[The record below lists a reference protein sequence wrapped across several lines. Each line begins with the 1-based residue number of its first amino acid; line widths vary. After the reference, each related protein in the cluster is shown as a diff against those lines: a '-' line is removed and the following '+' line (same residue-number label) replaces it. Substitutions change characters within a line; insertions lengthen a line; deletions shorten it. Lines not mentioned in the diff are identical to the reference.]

1 MSMAIGTNGAS
12 ITSQR
17 HLKNSRA
24 DMETSMERLS
34 SGKRINSAMDD
45 AAGLAIAGR
54 MSAQVEGM
62 SMAVKNAND
71 GVSMLQ
77 TAEGGL
83 EETTDILLRMRE
95 LAVQASSDTY
105 SATDRAALDSEFDV
119 LKAEITRISDRTDF
133 NGASVLNSTD
143 KVDIQVGADSGDT
156 ISFTFRKMGSTS
168 IGSVT
173 KETATTGGSST
184 AQSQTFA
191 TALVAGQSA
200 TYTVGNN
207 TYTQAFV
214 AGASTPALESK
225 ATLDALASLVAT
237 GEGMDVTS
245 GVADASGTILTFT
258 TLATAE
264 LGVAK
269 TMGPPLSEG
278 DFLTK
283 ANSVSAINNI
293 DAALLEV
300 ASYRGDLGA
309 TPNRLTHTVD
319 NLMNRIEHT
328 SAARSHIEDT
338 NFAYESARLAQS
350 QVQQQA
356 GTAMLAQANAYGQF
370 VMSLL
375 K

>member
-119 LKAEITRISDRTDF
+119 LKAEITRIFDRTDF

-143 KVDIQVGADSGDT
+143 KVDIQVGAGDT

-191 TALVAGQSA
+191 TALVAG
-200 TYTVGNN
+200 
-207 TYTQAFV
+207 
-214 AGASTPALESK
+214 
-225 ATLDALASLVAT
+225 
-237 GEGMDVTS
+237 
-245 GVADASGTILTFT
+245 
-258 TLATAE
+258 
-264 LGVAK
+264 
-269 TMGPPLSEG
+269 
-278 DFLTK
+278 
-283 ANSVSAINNI
+283 
-293 DAALLEV
+293 
-300 ASYRGDLGA
+300 
-309 TPNRLTHTVD
+309 
-319 NLMNRIEHT
+319 
-328 SAARSHIEDT
+328 
-338 NFAYESARLAQS
+338 
-350 QVQQQA
+350 
-356 GTAMLAQANAYGQF
+356 
-370 VMSLL
+370 SLL
-375 K
+375 LTLLAIIHIPRRLLPEHQRQLLSPKPLWTP